1 MSYTVNKSNSS
12 ASPNQ
17 YTVQDGVVNT
27 QTDLSFIGK
36 GYAGYG
42 EVIAENFLHLMENFA
57 NTTAPTKPV
66 LGQLWYDSTANRL
79 KVYSGTVFV
88 PSGGNVPYQSS
99 EPTTPSQGDL
109 WIDSDTGQLYYYN
122 GASSVLVGPPSSTG
136 NTNGF
141 TYDVIVDS
149 SDASQ
154 NITKWFNDGNLIA
167 IISEDTFTPKAT
179 LSGFATIKKGIT
191 LTTAI
196 ADTKFQGT
204 ATDSDA
210 LGGVSAASYLRSN
223 ANDTTAGTLG
233 IVTDSGMT
241 VGADSDLSITVDSTG
256 VIVSNVIVDTDITF
270 KMNDGGV
277 TTTLMTLD
285 GSASRVGI
293 GTTTPSSTLEVAG
306 TITAT
311 AITVTSVGNVTG
323 NLAGNLAGNVTSTGA
338 NTMGT
343 LTLAGTLITKA
354 ILPDN
359 ADTYDIGSSTLG
371 YNTVHAKATSA
382 QYADLAEI
390 YESDSEYEVGT
401 VVIFGGDKEITM
413 STMGADPRVAGII
426 SENPAYLMNSEATG
440 QAVALQ
446 GKVPCKVVG
455 QISKGDMLVTHSQHP
470 GVARKGT
477 NPSMGTVIGKAL
489 EEYNSTEIG
498 TINIVAGR
506 L

>member
-42 EVIAENFLHLMENFA
+42 EVIAENFLHLMENYA

-66 LGQLWYDSTANRL
+66 QGQLWYDTATSRL

-88 PSGGNVPYQSS
+88 PSGGNVPYQST
-99 EPTTPSQGDL
+99 EPTAPAQGDI
-109 WIDSDTGQLYYYN
+109 WIDSDTGQMYYYN
-122 GASSVLVGPPSSTG
+122 GTTSILVGPPSSTG
-136 NTNGF
+136 TTNGF

-149 SDASQ
+149 SDVSQ

-167 IISEDTFTPKAT
+167 IISEDEFTPKAT

-196 ADTKFQGT
+196 SGTKFAGT

-293 GTTTPSSTLEVAG
+293 GTTTPSSTLQVAG
-306 TITAT
+306 TATAT
-311 AITVTSVGNVTG
+311 AFVGPLTGAVTGNVTG
-323 NLAGNLAGNVTSTGA
+323 NIAGSGA
-338 NTMGT
+338 SSLGATT
-343 LTLAGTLITKA
+343 LSGTLITKA

-359 ADTYDIGSSTLG
+359 GDTYDIGSSSLG

-401 VVIFGGDKEITM
+401 VVVFGGEKEITV
-413 STMGADPRVAGII
+413 SSMGSDPKVAGVI
-426 SENPAYLMNSEATG
+426 SGNPAYLMNADASG
-440 QAVALQ
+440 QPVALQ

-470 GVARKGT
+470 GVARTGT
-477 NPSMGTVIGKAL
+477 NPAMGTVIGKAL

-506 L
+506 Q

>member
-66 LGQLWYDSTANRL
+66 QGQLWYDSATSRL

-99 EPTTPSQGDL
+99 EPTAPAQGDI
-109 WIDSDTGQLYYYN
+109 WIDSDTGQMYYYN
-122 GASSVLVGPPSSTG
+122 GATSILVGPPSSTG
-136 NTNGF
+136 TTNGF
-141 TYDVIVDS
+141 TYDVIIDS

-167 IISEDTFTPKAT
+167 IISEDEFTPKAT

-196 ADTKFQGT
+196 SGTKFAGT

-210 LGGVSAASYLRSN
+210 LGGVSAASCLRSN

-256 VIVSNVIVDTDITF
+256 VIVSNVTVDTDITF

-293 GTTTPSSTLEVAG
+293 GTTTPSSTLQVVG
-306 TITAT
+306 TAT
-311 AITVTSVGNVTG
+311 ATAFVGPLTGAVTGNVTG
-323 NLAGNLAGNVTSTGA
+323 NIAGSGA
-338 NTMGT
+338 SSLGATT
-343 LTLAGTLITKA
+343 LSGTLITKA

-359 ADTYDIGSSTLG
+359 GDTYDIGSSSLG

-390 YESDSEYEVGT
+390 YESDLEYEVGT

-413 STMGADPRVAGII
+413 STMGADPRVAGVI

-489 EEYNSTEIG
+489 EEYNSIEIG

-506 L
+506 Q